1 MMSVL
6 AGLSSRYSPSRI
18 HHSLL
23 TGFFLNDLRSMNTLY
38 VLYCCM
44 SMHHQHPLPFQA
56 DMHLLLHRHISY
68 SYTEQK
74 AHLHSEILSFLI
86 VIVRIICSYTFS
98 LLILVSSSFILSAKL
113 DDYLYIISFLSL
125 INCLLFVSLLLS
137 INPKP

>member
-6 AGLSSRYSPSRI
+6 AGLSSRYSPSSI
-18 HHSLL
+18 HYSLL

-44 SMHHQHPLPFQA
+44 SMHHHHPLPFQA

-74 AHLHSEILSFLI
+74 AHLHSEILLLLL
-86 VIVRIICSYTFS
+86 VIVRITCSYTSS
-98 LLILVSSSFILSAKL
+98 LLRLVSSAFILSAKL
-113 DDYLYIISFLSL
+113 EEYSDFTSLLSL
-125 INCLLFVSLLLS
+125 INSCN
-137 INPKP
+137 IY